1 MRELHFICQDFS
13 DLTSHAHKIDQVNEQ
28 KVWIT
33 DDLKWEKNSK
43 ELSKGAFARVSMLTK
58 LKYVGVCQS
67 DLIDVYK
74 LFIRSLLEYCSI
86 VWHSRLTEED
96 MRVLER
102 VQKTSL
108 RIILGESYESYPSA
122 LEACNLNTLYYR
134 REERSLKCAYK
145 CLKHPVNRRL
155 FPLNPN
161 CHDLHQKSKEKYTVN
176 FAKSEALKKST
187 IPYLQRKLNQ

>member
-1 MRELHFICQDFS
+1 
-13 DLTSHAHKIDQVNEQ
+13 
-28 KVWIT
+28 
-33 DDLKWEKNSK
+33 
-43 ELSKGAFARVSMLTK
+43 MLTK

-122 LEACNLNTLYYR
+122 LEACNLNTLY
-134 REERSLKCAYK
+134 ESA
-145 CLKHPVNRRL
+145 
-155 FPLNPN
+155 
-161 CHDLHQKSKEKYTVN
+161 
-176 FAKSEALKKST
+176 
-187 IPYLQRKLNQ
+187 